1 MSHPNYN
8 KAFAAMNHEA
18 IQEYMDDEECPSWK
32 LQDMYDEM
40 SDAIFECYTDKM
52 KQADRNHE
60 NYFAGTKEE
69 WELLL

>member
-1 MSHPNYN
+1 
-8 KAFAAMNHEA
+8 
-18 IQEYMDDEECPSWK
+18 
-32 LQDMYDEM
+32 M